1 MVSETQT
8 ATTTQTVSDNWL
20 GAAVAGILATL
31 AFGGFQTVMG
41 SSGVI
46 ANALPALYGIQ
57 GPALS
62 VGWGIHL
69 VHGALFG
76 IAYAAF
82 TTPKPLREYAKNVS
96 TGAALGIAFSVLLTL
111 VAVGFIMPLWLQAV
125 GFPAAPPIPN
135 LAPSSFV
142 GHAVYG
148 VVLGALYPILAA
160 KF

>member
-8 ATTTQTVSDNWL
+8 ATTTRTVSDNWL
-20 GAAVAGILATL
+20 GAAVAGLLATF

-41 SSGVI
+41 SSSVI
-46 ANALPALYGIQ
+46 AHALPALYGVQ
-57 GPALS
+57 GPALA

-69 VHGALFG
+69 VHGALLG

-82 TTPKPLREYAKNVS
+82 ATPKPLREYAENIP
-96 TGAALGIAFSVLLTL
+96 TGALLGIVFSVLLTI

-125 GFPAAPPIPN
+125 GFPMAPPIPN
-135 LAPSSFV
+135 LAPSSFI

-148 VVLGALYPILAA
+148 VVLGALYPVLAA